1 MMAELLAVFLTG
13 FLTTFHCIGMCGPL
27 VLAYSLHL
35 PKYVDYKPGMH
46 NLLPVLHHLSY
57 HIGRLTTYG
66 LLGGTAGWLADRIL
80 ALELIRRSQLNVL
93 PAAGLVMIFMGLA
106 IMGILPFPE
115 RYILGGFVVKKLGRG
130 SISGL
135 IKSAGVGK
143 KLLLGLIMGFL
154 PCMPL
159 YAIIVRA
166 MATASFLKGFA
177 MMLAF
182 GLGTMPGL
190 LFLGIFASLAGIK
203 TRIFS
208 RWLMGLSIIFM
219 GGMLLHKGIGLR

>member
-1 MMAELLAVFLTG
+1 MAELLAVFLTG

-35 PKYVDYKPGMH
+35 PKHVGDKPEMH

-57 HIGRLTTYG
+57 HLGRLTTYG

-80 ALELIRRSQLNVL
+80 ALELMRGSRISVL
-93 PAAGLVMIFMGLA
+93 LVAGAVMIFMGLA
-106 IMGILPFPE
+106 ITGILPFPE
-115 RYILGGFVVKKLGRG
+115 RYVSGGFVVKKLGRG

-135 IKSAGVGK
+135 IRSAGVGK
-143 KLLLGLIMGFL
+143 KLLLGMIMGFL

-159 YAIIVRA
+159 YAIIARA
-166 MATASFLKGFA
+166 MATGSFLKGFA
-177 MMLAF
+177 VMLAF

-219 GGMLLHKGIGLR
+219 GSILLYNGFGLR